1 MINMNREILNLKN
14 LSVSYGDINILKDID
29 LSLKKGEI
37 LGIVGES
44 GSGKSTLI
52 KSIMGILDENAS
64 IDGEINFEGK
74 DLASLSLKDYR
85 KIKGKEISMI
95 FQNPTEYFN
104 PTRKISKQFIETIR
118 SHNDISKQEI
128 QKKSINTFK
137 FLGLQDGKKI
147 WNSYPFE
154 LSGGMNQRVA
164 IALSIML
171 EPKILL
177 ADEPTSALD
186 VTVQAQVVKELLKLR
201 QKLNTSIILVTH
213 NIGVASYMSDNI
225 GVMYGGRIIEY
236 GESEELINN
245 PKHPYTKMLINSVP
259 VINGN
264 IPNGIEGSL
273 PNFQD
278 IKEGCVFLDRCKYAS
293 RECKIK
299 VPSAKYW
306 GKSHW
311 SSCLIENE
319 EIAL

>member
-1 MINMNREILNLKN
+1 MNREILNLKN

-278 IKEGCVFLDRCKYAS
+278 IKEGCVFLDICKYAS

-299 VPSAKYW
+299 VPSAKYL

>member
-1 MINMNREILNLKN
+1 MNREILNLKN

-74 DLASLSLKDYR
+74 DLASLSLNDYR

-245 PKHPYTKMLINSVP
+245 PKHPYTKILINSVP

-299 VPSAKYW
+299 VPSAKYL

>member
-1 MINMNREILNLKN
+1 MNREILNLKN

-104 PTRKISKQFIETIR
+104 STRKISKQFIETIR

-273 PNFQD
+273 PNFQE

>member
-1 MINMNREILNLKN
+1 MNREILNLKN

-278 IKEGCVFLDRCKYAS
+278 IKEGCVFLDTCKYAS

>member
-1 MINMNREILNLKN
+1 MNAEILNLKN

-29 LSLKKGEI
+29 LSLKEGEI

-74 DLASLSLKDYR
+74 DLTSLSLKDYR
-85 KIKGKEISMI
+85 KIKGNEISMI

-128 QKKSINTFK
+128 QKKAINTFK

-201 QKLNTSIILVTH
+201 QELNTSIILVTH
-213 NIGVASYMSDNI
+213 NIGVASYMADNI

-259 VINGN
+259 VINGQ
-264 IPNGIEGSL
+264 IPSGIEGSS

>member
-1 MINMNREILNLKN
+1 MNREILNLKN

-74 DLASLSLKDYR
+74 DLTSLSLKDYR
-85 KIKGKEISMI
+85 KIKGNEISMI

-128 QKKSINTFK
+128 QKKAINTFK

-201 QKLNTSIILVTH
+201 QELNTSIILVTH
-213 NIGVASYMSDNI
+213 NIGVASYMADNI

-259 VINGN
+259 VINGQ
-264 IPNGIEGSL
+264 IPSGIEGSS

>member
-1 MINMNREILNLKN
+1 MNREILNLKN

-104 PTRKISKQFIETIR
+104 PTRKISKQFIETLR

-293 RECKIK
+293 RECKIR

>member
-1 MINMNREILNLKN
+1 MNREILNLKN

-29 LSLKKGEI
+29 LSLKEGEI

-74 DLASLSLKDYR
+74 DLTSLSLKDYR
-85 KIKGKEISMI
+85 KIKGNEISMI

-128 QKKSINTFK
+128 QKKAINTFK

-213 NIGVASYMSDNI
+213 NIGVASYMSNNI
-225 GVMYGGRIIEY
+225 AVMYGGRIVEY

-259 VINGN
+259 VINGK
-264 IPNGIEGSL
+264 IPSGIEGSS

>member
-1 MINMNREILNLKN
+1 MNREILNLKN

-64 IDGEINFEGK
+64 IEGEINFEGK

-273 PNFQD
+273 PNFQE

>member
-1 MINMNREILNLKN
+1 MNREILNLKN
-14 LSVSYGDINILKDID
+14 LSVSYGDVNILKDID

-245 PKHPYTKMLINSVP
+245 PKHPYTKILINSVP

>member
-1 MINMNREILNLKN
+1 MNREILNLKI

-299 VPSAKYW
+299 VPSAKYL

>member
-1 MINMNREILNLKN
+1 MNGEILNLKN

-104 PTRKISKQFIETIR
+104 PTRKISKQF
-118 SHNDISKQEI
+118 NDISKQEI

-213 NIGVASYMSDNI
+213 NIGVASYMSHNI

-273 PNFQD
+273 PNFQE

>member
-1 MINMNREILNLKN
+1 MNIEILNLKN

-299 VPSAKYW
+299 VPSAKYL

>member
-1 MINMNREILNLKN
+1 MNREILNLKN

-186 VTVQAQVVKELLKLR
+186 VTVQEQVVKELLKLR

-273 PNFQD
+273 PNFQE

>member
-1 MINMNREILNLKN
+1 MNREILNLKN

-95 FQNPTEYFN
+95 FQNLTEYFN

-299 VPSAKYW
+299 VPSAKYL

>member
-1 MINMNREILNLKN
+1 MLKIDNITVQYGNNKPTIEDFNLEI
-14 LSVSYGDINILKDID
+14 SS
-29 LSLKKGEI
+29 GEI
-37 LGIVGES
+37 VAIVGES
-44 GSGKSTLI
+44 GSGKTTVIRSVLGLLPGQGKVTKGDI
-52 KSIMGILDENAS
+52 V
-64 IDGEINFEGK
+64 FEG
-74 DLASLSLKDYR
+74 DSLLKYTDKQWNQCR
-85 KIKGKEISMI
+85 GTKMSMI
-95 FQNPTEYFN
+95 FQDCGSMINPNRRIGSQFVEYIRVHEN
-104 PTRKISKQFIETIR
+104 MPKDKAKEKAIEMLDRMRLPQAKDIMRK
-118 SHNDISKQEI
+118 
-128 QKKSINTFK
+128 
-137 FLGLQDGKKI
+137 
-147 WNSYPFE
+147 YPFQ
-154 LSGGMNQRVA
+154 LSGGQRQRVG
-164 IALSIML
+164 IAMAMTFQ
-171 EPKILL
+171 PKLL
-177 ADEPTSALD
+177 IADEPTSALD

-213 NIGVASYMSDNI
+213 NIGVASYMSHNI

>member
-1 MINMNREILNLKN
+1 MNREILNLKN

-278 IKEGCVFLDRCKYAS
+278 IKEGCVFLDRCKYAT

>member
-1 MINMNREILNLKN
+1 MNREILNLKN

-213 NIGVASYMSDNI
+213 NIGVASYMSHNI

>member
-1 MINMNREILNLKN
+1 MNREILNLKN

-186 VTVQAQVVKELLKLR
+186 VTVQAQVVKEILKLR

-213 NIGVASYMSDNI
+213 KIGVASYMSDNI

>member
-1 MINMNREILNLKN
+1 MNREILNLKN

-213 NIGVASYMSDNI
+213 NIGVASYMSHNI

-273 PNFQD
+273 PNVQD

>member
-1 MINMNREILNLKN
+1 MNREILNLKN

-245 PKHPYTKMLINSVP
+245 PTHPYTKMLINSVP

>member
-1 MINMNREILNLKN
+1 MNREILNLKN

-44 GSGKSTLI
+44 GSGTSTLI

-245 PKHPYTKMLINSVP
+245 PKHPYTKILINSVP

-299 VPSAKYW
+299 VPSAKYL

>member
-1 MINMNREILNLKN
+1 MNREILNLKN

-213 NIGVASYMSDNI
+213 NIGVASYMSHNI

-311 SSCLIENE
+311 SSCLIESE

>member
-1 MINMNREILNLKN
+1 MLKIDNITVQYGNNKPTIEDFNLEI
-14 LSVSYGDINILKDID
+14 SS
-29 LSLKKGEI
+29 GEI
-37 LGIVGES
+37 VAIVGES
-44 GSGKSTLI
+44 GSGKTTVIRSVLGLLPGQGKVTKGDI
-52 KSIMGILDENAS
+52 V
-64 IDGEINFEGK
+64 FEG
-74 DLASLSLKDYR
+74 DSLLKYTDKQWNQCR
-85 KIKGKEISMI
+85 GTKMSMI
-95 FQNPTEYFN
+95 FQDCGSMINPNRRIGSQFVEYIRVHEN
-104 PTRKISKQFIETIR
+104 MPKDKSKEKAIEMLDRMRLPQAKDIMRK
-118 SHNDISKQEI
+118 
-128 QKKSINTFK
+128 
-137 FLGLQDGKKI
+137 
-147 WNSYPFE
+147 YPFQ
-154 LSGGMNQRVA
+154 LSGGQRQRVG
-164 IALSIML
+164 IAMAMTFQ
-171 EPKILL
+171 PKLL
-177 ADEPTSALD
+177 IADEPTSALD

>member
-1 MINMNREILNLKN
+1 MNREILNLKN

-154 LSGGMNQRVA
+154 LSGGMNQRDA

>member
-1 MINMNREILNLKN
+1 MNREILNLKN

-201 QKLNTSIILVTH
+201 QKLKTSIILVTH

-299 VPSAKYW
+299 VPSAKYL

>member
-1 MINMNREILNLKN
+1 MNREILNLKN

-278 IKEGCVFLDRCKYAS
+278 IKEGCIFLDRCKYAS

>member
-1 MINMNREILNLKN
+1 MNREILNLKN

-29 LSLKKGEI
+29 LSLKEGEI

-74 DLASLSLKDYR
+74 DLTSLSLKDYR
-85 KIKGKEISMI
+85 KIKGNEISMI

-128 QKKSINTFK
+128 QKKAINTFK

-201 QKLNTSIILVTH
+201 HKLNTSIILVTH
-213 NIGVASYMSDNI
+213 NIGVASYMSNNI
-225 GVMYGGRIIEY
+225 AVMYGGRIVEY
-236 GESEELINN
+236 GDSEELINN

-259 VINGN
+259 VINGQ
-264 IPNGIEGSL
+264 IPSGIEGSS

>member
-1 MINMNREILNLKN
+1 MNREILNLKN

-29 LSLKKGEI
+29 LSLKEGEI

-74 DLASLSLKDYR
+74 DLTSLSLKDYR
-85 KIKGKEISMI
+85 KIKGNEISMI

-128 QKKSINTFK
+128 QKKAINTFK

-201 QKLNTSIILVTH
+201 QELNTSIILVTH
-213 NIGVASYMSDNI
+213 NIGVASYMADNI

-259 VINGN
+259 VINGK
-264 IPNGIEGSL
+264 IPSGIEGSS

-299 VPSAKYW
+299 IPSAKYW

>member
-1 MINMNREILNLKN
+1 MNREILNLKN

-264 IPNGIEGSL
+264 IPNGLEGSL